1 MWSAFSADLG
11 SRVLTFLHFSF
22 LITCLV
28 WFMVC
33 LVSFSFSYFVSW
45 PFGSV
50 FPAFPTLIWWCLSPV
65 LDFSFAPIILDY
77 FTCYLLPSCFH
88 SPHQP
93 SVCPCINS
101 HVFIVVL
108 CCYATPFWNFGTFF
122 WDLQQNKLLSEA
134 RLHLCP
140 TCYTPEHGIDLLHR
154 INWSFGF
161 TVMALHLTSH
171 PCRPL
176 PQRVGDSPP
185 SLLTESFV

>member
-22 LITCLV
+22 LITCFV

-50 FPAFPTLIWWCLSPV
+50 FPAFPTLIWWSLSPV

-122 WDLQQNKLLSEA
+122 LGTYSKINCSVKLACICVLPVTLQNTASIS
-134 RLHLCP
+134 
-140 TCYTPEHGIDLLHR
+140 YTG
-154 INWSFGF
+154 
-161 TVMALHLTSH
+161 
-171 PCRPL
+171 
-176 PQRVGDSPP
+176 
-185 SLLTESFV
+185 